1 MLSPGIET
9 EPSGHDE
16 HVAIDTACTSIEN
29 IFTGHRGHSV
39 LLVSFLYEPAAHDLQ
54 SLRPPPPKPALHRQ
68 LVTFLYAM
76 LCSIAATSL
85 SVARNCSR

>member
-68 LVTFLYAM
+68 LVTLPEAM
-76 LCSIAATSL
+76 CCSNAAISP
-85 SVARNCSR
+85 SVNNVCMK